1 MHRVLHVK
9 GVEVEGGEGESVD
22 ADFHTLDVQYAMHLE
37 GVEVEGGEGESVDA
51 DFAGNDVGLLHLDD

>member
-1 MHRVLHVK
+1 MHRVLHV
-9 GVEVEGGEGESVD
+9 
-22 ADFHTLDVQYAMHLE
+22 E